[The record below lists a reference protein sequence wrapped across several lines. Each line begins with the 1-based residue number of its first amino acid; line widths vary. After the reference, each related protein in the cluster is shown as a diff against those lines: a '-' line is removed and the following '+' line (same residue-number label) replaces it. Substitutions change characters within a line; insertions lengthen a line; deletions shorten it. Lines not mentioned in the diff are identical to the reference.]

1 MRGLGRRGVE
11 TADTLF
17 VNATIW
23 TGDARQP
30 WAQSMAVANGRIL
43 SLGNASEVQ
52 VGACSAIF
60 ASSILLRFF
69 CAQKCES
76 HLHVLVKRLTKSE
89 FSSRLDRL
97 QQLVPIQRLW
107 TWRANL

>member
-1 MRGLGRRGVE
+1 VE

-23 TGDARQP
+23 TGDARRP

-60 ASSILLRFF
+60 APSIAFAVF
-69 CAQKCES
+69 CAQN
-76 HLHVLVKRLTKSE
+76 LAVLTGE
-89 FSSRLDRL
+89 FSFRLDKLR
-97 QQLVPIQRLW
+97 QLVPI
-107 TWRANL
+107 